1 MSNNV
6 PVIGQIRSFKDAQ
19 RAFENIRGY
28 FKTLVANPSSQS
40 TTNPVSQATTPSVA
54 ASSGVSVY
62 AGSGSPTALRNN
74 LDLYYDITNDVFYR
88 QVASVWIRVSR
99 HRHRYQRWFG
109 I

>member
-1 MSNNV
+1 MSDV

-28 FKTLVANPSSQS
+28 FKTLTATSSQS
-40 TTNPVSQATTPSVA
+40 TTSPVSQATTPSVA

-62 AGSGSPTALRNN
+62 AGSGFPTALRNN

-88 QVASVWIRVSR
+88 QVASVWIRISR